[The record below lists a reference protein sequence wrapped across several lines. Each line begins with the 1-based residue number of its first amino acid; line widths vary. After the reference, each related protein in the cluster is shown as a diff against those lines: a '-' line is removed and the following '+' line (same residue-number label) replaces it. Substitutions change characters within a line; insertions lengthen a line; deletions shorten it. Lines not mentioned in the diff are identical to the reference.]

1 MVVEKQKGRKSIR
14 TRWKHFSPGEGVA
27 ELSADLYGPIAAAL
41 WLTHLFVSCYARTP
55 RKIRKRFEW
64 RWQGD
69 CSSPHVESVVLLAVA
84 GW

>member
-1 MVVEKQKGRKSIR
+1 MVVEKWKGRKSIR

-27 ELSADLYGPIAAAL
+27 EIFADLHGPFAVAGR
-41 WLTHLFVSCYARTP
+41 LTHLFVSCYARTP

-69 CSSPHVESVVLLAVA
+69 CSSPHVESVVLLAIA
-84 GW
+84 GG